1 MTFFE
6 LFMSHPVP
14 MWMYDQDNVSFVEVN
29 DAAVDQYGYAREE
42 LVGSSIMLIRP
53 ESEVERLRAYLTTAR
68 PPRRKSGLWKHRRK
82 DGSLLDV
89 DITTYDVVH
98 EGRTLVLVM
107 AMDVTER
114 LAHEAQRNAAIEQL
128 ELAELRSGIGSWT
141 MDANGVF
148 QLTKQAMRLL
158 GIPTDGQPVRIDTVL
173 EHIHPEDREEIK
185 HRYESLMLGEP
196 PVGST
201 FRTNPE
207 RTDLRFIKSTIF
219 PPLPESTTR
228 FVGSLADVTEL
239 SQASHMLGLQGAAL
253 HHAANAIVITS
264 RDGVIEW
271 VNPAFTTLTG
281 YASSEVIGQNPRIL
295 NSGVQDT
302 PFFANLWATLLRG
315 EVWRGDLVNRR
326 KDGTHYHERQT
337 ITPVTDHRG
346 EISHFVAIKE
356 DVTEI
361 IRSEERLRAN
371 REFLRLIIEAEPN
384 CIKVLAPDGCLVDMN
399 AAGLAMVEADS
410 LSEVLGL
417 PVRELVHPSHRRVFD
432 EMHARIVAG
441 ERADASLD
449 LVGLKGSVRSVESH
463 GVPLRDASGSVTGH
477 LSVTRDVTAQKRLVA
492 LNAQFTAILE
502 GIAGGTPLEDTMN
515 LLCRAI
521 EQYEPATRATILEVL
536 KDGSVRHLAAPSFT
550 ETYVQAVDG
559 LKIGPSA
566 GSCGTAAFEDRL
578 IIVDDTL
585 RSPLWAQNRELAL
598 DHAIMACWSKPIH
611 GRYGDV
617 VGVVALH
624 YETARQPRQD
634 ELEIIETVAHIAGIA
649 IQRHES
655 EHALLAAND
664 ELERRVGARTLELQ
678 QAIQELEAFTYSVS
692 HDLNAPLRVV
702 AGFAQMLMEDHGQN
716 LDDEGRKLVEVIV
729 KRTRNM
735 GELIRDLLTLSR
747 AATAD
752 LSLAPVDMGQLAHSA
767 VAQQLESGEH
777 SVEVTLGELPKG
789 LGDAMLL
796 KQVWINLVSN
806 AFKFS
811 SKSTAPR
818 IEIDGES
825 RADEVAYWVRD
836 NGAGYDP
843 QYQDMLFKVFWRGH
857 TQSEFEGNGAGLA
870 IVERIVRRHGGR
882 VWAEGRPGEGAT
894 FWFSLP
900 KPAQ

>member
-1 MTFFE
+1 MTFFD
-6 LFMSHPVP
+6 LFQSHPVP
-14 MWMYDQDNVSFVEVN
+14 MWMYDQSDLTFVEVN
-29 DAAVDQYGYAREE
+29 VAALDQYGYSREE
-42 LVGSSIMLIRP
+42 LVGSSILLIRP
-53 ESEVERLRAYLTTAR
+53 ATEFERLKSYLETVR
-68 PPRRKSGLWKHRRK
+68 PPKRKSGLWKHQRK
-82 DGSLLDV
+82 DGSVFDAN
-89 DITTYDVVH
+89 ITAYSVVH

-107 AMDVTER
+107 AQDVTER
-114 LAHEAQRNAAIEQL
+114 LAHEAQINEAIAQL
-128 ELAELRSGIGSWT
+128 ERAEQRAGLGSWS
-141 MDANGVF
+141 MDGTGRLSFSRQAKRLFG
-148 QLTKQAMRLL
+148 LEGTKPPITFDL
-158 GIPTDGQPVRIDTVL
+158 VL
-173 EHIHPEDREEIK
+173 DHVHPDDRELV
-185 HRYESLMLGEP
+185 RAAYQSLLDGRIPGET
-196 PVGST
+196 T

-207 RTDLRFIKSTIF
+207 RTELRYIAAKIY
-219 PPLPESTTR
+219 PEEDGQPGFEGT
-228 FVGSLADVTEL
+228 LEDITEKRRVEHL
-239 SQASHMLGLQGAAL
+239 LGLQSAAL
-253 HHAANAIVITS
+253 HSAANAIVITN
-264 RDGVIEW
+264 RDGEIEW
-271 VNPAFTTLTG
+271 VNPAFTALTG
-281 YASSEVIGQNPRIL
+281 YTSLEVVGSNPRLL
-295 NSGVQDT
+295 NSGHQ
-302 PFFANLWATLLRG
+302 PREFFEDLWNTLLRG
-315 EVWRGDLVNRR
+315 EVWRGDLMNKK
-326 KDGTHYHERQT
+326 KDGSLYRERQT
-337 ITPVTDHRG
+337 ITPVTDPSG
-346 EISHFVAIKE
+346 QISHFVAIKE
-356 DVTEI
+356 DVTE
-361 IRSEERLRAN
+361 RVQSEERLRAN

-702 AGFAQMLMEDHGQN
+702 AGFAQMLLEDHGQN

-735 GELIRDLLTLSR
+735 GELIRDLLTISR

-811 SKSTAPR
+811 SKSTAPH
-818 IEIDGES
+818 IEIGGES
-825 RADEVAYWVRD
+825 RAGEVAYWVRD